1 MAQVKDVQVTVHSTG
16 SGTDSLT
23 GKEDS
28 DGLTV
33 TFADGTVVQQ
43 FLSWKSFR
51 QLLGLKAG
59 KAVKPVVPVA
69 APAGN
74 GATVAK

>member
-1 MAQVKDVQVTVHSTG
+1 MSQVKVTVHSTG

-23 GKEDS
+23 GREGA

-33 TFADGTVVQQ
+33 TFDDGTVREQ

-59 KAVKPVVPVA
+59 KAKPEPCPSAPAPVVPA
-69 APAGN
+69 ASP
-74 GATVAK
+74 VK

>member
-1 MAQVKDVQVTVHSTG
+1 MSQIKVTVHSTG
-16 SGTDSLT
+16 SGIDSLT
-23 GKEDS
+23 GKEDA

-33 TFADGTVVQQ
+33 TFEDGTVREQ

-59 KAVKPVVPVA
+59 KAGKPVAPLA

-74 GATVAK
+74 GVTVAK